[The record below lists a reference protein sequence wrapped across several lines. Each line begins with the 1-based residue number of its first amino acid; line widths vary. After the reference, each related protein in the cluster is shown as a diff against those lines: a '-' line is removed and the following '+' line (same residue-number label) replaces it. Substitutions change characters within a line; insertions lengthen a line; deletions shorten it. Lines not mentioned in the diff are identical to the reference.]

1 MTILLVSMLST
12 IFLNVLKK
20 KKQPQPNSIM
30 ELPVFNVVGSN
41 ETMITMKRIIS
52 YSVSF
57 LVFFCIWI
65 IFSFFEG
72 FMAFNFVL
80 FFFLILNFIPP
91 IYFIGCRDKLTVA
104 ISILKEMVM

>member
-1 MTILLVSMLST
+1 MSTLST
-12 IFLNVLKK
+12 IYVNVLKK
-20 KKQPQPNSIM
+20 KTQPQPNSIM

-65 IFSFFEG
+65 MFSFFEG

-91 IYFIGCRDKLTVA
+91 IYFIGCRDKLKVA

>member
-1 MTILLVSMLST
+1 MSILST
-12 IFLNVLKK
+12 MFVNVLKK

-30 ELPVFNVVGSN
+30 GLPVFNVVG
-41 ETMITMKRIIS
+41 
-52 YSVSF
+52 
-57 LVFFCIWI
+57 FFCIWI

-91 IYFIGCRDKLTVA
+91 IYFIGRRNKLKVA
-104 ISILKEMVM
+104 ISILKEMVK